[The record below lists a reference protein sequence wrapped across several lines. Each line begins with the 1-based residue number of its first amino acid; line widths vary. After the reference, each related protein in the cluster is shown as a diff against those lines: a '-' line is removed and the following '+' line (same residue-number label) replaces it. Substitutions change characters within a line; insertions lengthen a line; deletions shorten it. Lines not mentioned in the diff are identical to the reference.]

1 MYCNSLLGRNHSFPH
16 HLKKEIVVEF
26 WVNIM
31 TSLDKVLGASPLLLE
46 QQEMLIQILQ
56 RRMIERRRDEIA
68 QDAAF
73 SLAEF
78 REGKLKAQTADE
90 AITELR
96 KFLQSE

>member
-1 MYCNSLLGRNHSFPH
+1 MAN
-16 HLKKEIVVEF
+16 
-26 WVNIM
+26 
-31 TSLDKVLGASPLLLE
+31 LDEVLDRAMDLPIE

-78 REGKLKAQTADE
+78 REGKLKAKTADE
-90 AITELR
+90 AISELR
-96 KFLQSE
+96 EFLQSE